1 LPAPVCLLPSPV
13 ATDFEDPELTRN
25 RRIRSATLA
34 PKLGVLTLAGVLED
48 AGIGALL
55 FDLDG
60 AYSDFLREACRWG
73 VEEFPRW
80 VATHILATGAR
91 LFGFSSICNSYPV
104 TLRIAAALKR
114 CDPECTVLLGGPQAS
129 ATDLATLQAFPYI
142 DFVLRGEADHSL
154 LTFIEELNGPR
165 RFARVPGLT
174 WRSPF
179 GPQRNPDGS
188 IIDDLDH
195 LPLPAFHLSPD
206 LQDANFTFLELGR
219 GCPFSCTFCS
229 TNDFFRRR
237 FRVKS
242 PERMIA
248 DMRHMNQIYGFRGFN
263 LVHDMFTVDR
273 RRVAQFCEAMLESGS
288 GFEWSCSARTDCVDD
303 DLLKLMARAGCNGI
317 FFGIETGSKRMQR
330 IIDKDLDPAQN
341 RAMVEAAE
349 RLGIVT
355 TVSVIIGFPEETED
369 DLRQSLDVY
378 VHALRQPHAVP
389 QAPILAPLSGTP
401 VYSQYKDRMVLED
414 LGSPVAYPGRSHS
427 ISDRELIRNHPHIF
441 PNFYLLPSS
450 VLDHAALQELSQFL
464 PMCRDR
470 LRWLLIAL
478 CDRNSGVL
486 PVFRAWRE
494 YRSAIRAGLDS
505 GGLRQYY
512 DSGPARRD
520 FLSFVRSNLA
530 RFGSESVEALLV
542 CAEAID
548 STPSGAPHSREGA
561 VVNGR
566 LSRRDI
572 PMRTDGVHVLELDWD
587 IQGIIGSLKSQTRP
601 NGFRVRKYYRTD
613 IAPGGKRLVEV
624 SPLVARALL
633 LCDGRRNFEQFSAEA
648 ACLFDCPSEL
658 RSYAAR
664 RLLVQ
669 LRRKGLVAIYR
680 TASRAQAAGS

>member
-1 LPAPVCLLPSPV
+1 MSAPVCLLPSPV

-34 PKLGVLTLAGVLED
+34 PKLGILTLAGALEE

-60 AYSDFLREACRWG
+60 AYADFLREADRWG
-73 VEEFPRW
+73 VEEFPGW
-80 VATHILATGAR
+80 VAPRILATGAR

-129 ATDLATLQAFPYI
+129 VTDLATLQAFPFV

-154 LTFIEELNGPR
+154 LAFIEELTG
-165 RFARVPGLT
+165 ARCFTEVPGLT

-179 GPQRNPDGS
+179 GPQRNPDGP
-188 IIDDLDH
+188 IIDDLDC

-206 LQDANFTFLELGR
+206 LRDANFTFLELGR

-248 DMRHMNQIYGFRGFN
+248 DMRHMNGIYGFRGFN

-288 GFEWSCSARTDCVDD
+288 GYQWSCSARTDCVDD
-303 DLLKLMARAGCNGI
+303 ELLNLMARAGCNGI

-341 RAMVEAAE
+341 RAMVELSE

-369 DLRQSLDVY
+369 DLQQSLDVY

-401 VYSQYKDRMVLED
+401 IYSQYKDQLVLED

-427 ISDRELIRNHPHIF
+427 ISDRDLIRNHPHVF

-494 YRSAIRAGLDS
+494 YRSGIRAELDT
-505 GGLRQYY
+505 GGLRHYY
-512 DSGPARRD
+512 DSDLARQD
-520 FLSFVRSNLA
+520 FLAFVRANLG
-530 RFGSESVEALLV
+530 RLGSESVEALLV
-542 CAEAID
+542 CEETINRVP
-548 STPSGAPHSREGA
+548 TGALYPREGA

-566 LSRRDI
+566 LARLDI
-572 PMRTDGVHVLELDWD
+572 PVPADGVHVLELDWD
-587 IQGIIGSLKSQTRP
+587 IQGIIDSLKSQTP
-601 NGFRVRKYYRTD
+601 HNGSRVRKYYRTE

-624 SPLVARALL
+624 SPLAARALL

-680 TASRAQAAGS
+680 TALNPQVAS